1 MLLPWVSVSTV
12 YAVADRHSVSNVT
25 QDFRSALFILRRID
39 KPFVSKI
46 GSYLAVL
53 SAKEPNIGC
62 SSFLNSEVRRMQ
74 KLAVI
79 VACLVVAGCAT
90 TPVTYAEAEPVPADR
105 ILAKE
110 MTKLQPE
117 AARLSITRDSGMAGA
132 ACTQQLFIDGR
143 PVALFRP
150 GERLDVYV
158 TPGEH
163 VLSAKPGGICA
174 GGTGEVGITVAAK
187 QWKRYRMSR
196 GQDGTIAFS
205 ATAF

>member
-1 MLLPWVSVSTV
+1 MP
-12 YAVADRHSVSNVT
+12 
-25 QDFRSALFILRRID
+25 
-39 KPFVSKI
+39 
-46 GSYLAVL
+46 
-53 SAKEPNIGC
+53 
-62 SSFLNSEVRRMQ
+62 
-74 KLAVI
+74 KLALVI
-79 VACLVVAGCAT
+79 VCCLAAGCAT
-90 TPVTYAEAEPVPADR
+90 SPVTYAEAEPVPLER

-110 MTKLQPE
+110 MTTVQPN

-132 ACTQQLFIDGR
+132 ACSQQLFIDGR
-143 PVALFRP
+143 HVADFRP

-163 VLSAKPGGICA
+163 VLSAKPGGICG